1 MLKDEE
7 SEDRESDGSC
17 QRLLEEEK
25 SRGELWNVVE
35 MRLVGLYESIDK
47 RAMDWR
53 KKMLYCYEIL
63 FWLLGF
69 KWRKMD

>member
-25 SRGELWNVVE
+25 SRGEL
-35 MRLVGLYESIDK
+35 
-47 RAMDWR
+47 
-53 KKMLYCYEIL
+53 
-63 FWLLGF
+63 
-69 KWRKMD
+69 